1 MIPVAIWGH
10 KLDRDSLFAAVKL
23 VVMMTNSHELV
34 IESCYTYCFA
44 LCQLINGQPPIEAF
58 NLTKEESDRRAR
70 ITGLSTIKYWI
81 ENDIE
86 ASHDDEEMPVPHY
99 RPISYIKTA
108 LLWSL
113 FYLRKNVTY
122 EEAVK
127 GMISKGGDTRMNAGL
142 VGTLIGAAY
151 GIGDS

>member
-10 KLDRDSLFAAVKL
+10 KLDPESLFAAVKL

-34 IESCYTYCFA
+34 IECCYTYCFA
-44 LCQLINGQPPIEAF
+44 LTKLINGSSATDAF
-58 NLTKEESDRRAR
+58 ILTKEETDRRAR

-86 ASHDDEEMPVPHY
+86 ASEEDEEMPIPHY

-108 LLWSL
+108 LMWSL
-113 FYLRKNVTY
+113 FYLRKNNSY
-122 EEAVK
+122 EEP
-127 GMISKGGDTRMNAGL
+127 SKTSFQGEVTREATPL
-142 VGTLIGAAY
+142 
-151 GIGDS
+151 